1 MICPS
6 LSQKKKT
13 DGFDI
18 IDTGAYNNNKK
29 KQTES
34 LLDNMRAYEKIE
46 KHDNCNTSFKNNQPF
61 TT

>member
-29 KQTES
+29 KT
-34 LLDNMRAYEKIE
+34 NRI
-46 KHDNCNTSFKNNQPF
+46 SFRQYACL
-61 TT
+61 